1 MTTSTLSPAPSGGLR
16 RSLVDALPLFLAIG
30 LLTAGGGLTSTL
42 LGVRAGL
49 EGFRPAVT
57 GVVLSSYYLGFLAGS
72 LLTPG
77 TIRRVGHVRAFAG
90 LASLASVAVLV
101 HIVRPEPLTWMTLRA
116 LTGLCLSGLFVV
128 CETWLNGA
136 GSNAT
141 RGGLLA
147 SYMVVVTGGMAVGQ
161 LLFLVADAGGFASFV
176 LASVLVSLAVVPVSL
191 ATVSPPAVPDPQ
203 PMSLRDLVAVAPLGA
218 AGAAIS
224 GFTAAA
230 MAAGG
235 AVYAV
240 TAGLGRGG
248 TAALL
253 FSALLGSLLLQLPLG
268 RWSDR
273 TDRRFVIVLAG
284 ALGALAALAAA
295 VVGPDRTAALVALT
309 AVGGGMALPLY
320 SLASAH
326 LNDYLEATKVVA
338 GGARLMLVNGAG
350 AVAGPVV
357 AATAIGEVGPG
368 ALFVLLA
375 ANYVALSVLAAYRM
389 TVRPAV
395 PAEQR
400 ASYVPLP
407 GGTSTAGATLA
418 EGAGEELYPRRT
430 SVVPVPR
437 ALLAVH
443 ERGAGPP
450 VLLVHDLAR
459 DPATWDPFLA
469 PLAVD
474 GLRAVAVRLR
484 GTGGADDEQHL
495 DDLLRVLRHLDLSD
509 TVLVTDGDAAALAVG
524 LVAEHPDRIAAV
536 VTCDAPYTV
545 LPVEGPSLVSYTA
558 PAGALDVEE
567 FADALAELGRERR
580 EHEGTGAPAG

>member
-1 MTTSTLSPAPSGGLR
+1 MTTSTLSPPAPGGLR
-16 RSLVDALPLFLAIG
+16 RSLVDALPLFVAIG
-30 LLTAGGGLTSTL
+30 LLTAGVGLTSTL

-49 EGFRPAVT
+49 EGFRPTVT
-57 GVVLSSYYLGFLAGS
+57 GLVLSAYYLGFLAGS
-72 LLTPG
+72 LLTPA

-90 LASLASVAVLV
+90 LASLASAAVLV

-116 LTGLCLSGLFVV
+116 LTGLCLAGLFVV

-147 SYMVVVTGGMAVGQ
+147 TYMVMVTGGMAAGQ
-161 LLFLVADAGGFASFV
+161 LLFLVADPRGFASFV

-191 ATVSPPAVPDPQ
+191 ATVSPPVVPDPQ
-203 PMSLRDLVAVAPLGA
+203 PMSLRDLLAVAPLGA

-248 TAALL
+248 TAAVL

-284 ALGALAALAAA
+284 VLGALAAGAAA
-295 VVGPDRTAALVALT
+295 VVGPDRTTALVALT
-309 AVGGGMALPLY
+309 ALGGGMALPLY
-320 SLASAH
+320 SLSSAH
-326 LNDYLEATKVVA
+326 LNDYLDASKVVA
-338 GGARLMLVNGAG
+338 GGSRLLLVNGAG

-357 AATAIGEVGPG
+357 AATAIGVVGPG

-375 ANYVALSVLAAYRM
+375 GNYVALSLFAAYRM

-400 ASYVPLP
+400 SAYVPLP

-418 EGAGEELYPRRT
+418 EGAGEELYPAHT
-430 SVVPVPR
+430 TVVPVPR
-437 ALLAVH
+437 ALLAVR
-443 ERGAGPP
+443 ERGAGAP
-450 VLLVHDLAR
+450 VLLVHDPGR

-469 PLAVD
+469 PLAID
-474 GLRAVAVRLR
+474 GFRAVAVRLR
-484 GTGGADDEQHL
+484 GTSSGGDEQHL
-495 DDLLRVLRHLDLSD
+495 DDLLRVLRHLHLSD
-509 TVLVTDGDAAALAVG
+509 TVLVTDGEAAELAVR

-536 VTCDAPYTV
+536 VTCDSPYTV
-545 LPVEGPSLVSYTA
+545 LPVEGPSLVSFA
-558 PAGALDVEE
+558 GPADHLDVEE
-567 FADALAELGRERR
+567 FADAVAALSRDRR
-580 EHEGTGAPAG
+580 ELEGAVAGGG